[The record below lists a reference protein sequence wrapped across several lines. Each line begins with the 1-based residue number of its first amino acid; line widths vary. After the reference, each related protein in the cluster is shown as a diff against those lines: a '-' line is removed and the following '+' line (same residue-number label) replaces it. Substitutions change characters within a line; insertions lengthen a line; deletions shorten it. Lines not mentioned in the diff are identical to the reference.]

1 MCVTL
6 ALPLRVLGDLRTT
19 FFRATELCRA
29 TVDAPTRKTPAMQV
43 KKILAQGGTDPSA
56 ADSKGM
62 TALHYAAQA
71 DHKTI
76 LQVRMSI
83 PQGRAQ
89 RPAPTAKW
97 LRPSCSLHRAMDAP
111 IFFAASCGR
120 LSSSLRRM
128 GKMLQTDSRRKS
140 FLEVCLAIAGAS
152 RGRGESKCA
161 EQ

>member
-83 PQGRAQ
+83 AQGRAEH
-89 RPAPTAKW
+89 PAPTAKW
-97 LRPSCSLHRAMDAP
+97 LAHLAGCILQWMHSSGSLHRAGA
-111 IFFAASCGR
+111 R
-120 LSSSLRRM
+120 LLLCSQL
-128 GKMLQTDSRRKS
+128 GK
-140 FLEVCLAIAGAS
+140 FLETADQVP
-152 RGRGESKCA
+152 
-161 EQ
+161 